1 MQTRLL
7 EKISPTVQKLD
18 TLGCFLIGQIL
29 WSGIISNFRS
39 LSGNVNHAYNRL
51 DTMRLLSGKSIYM
64 SSSNNPLTALHS
76 PLSKMDVS
84 TPGISPHAPA
94 SAPAFPLTEPV
105 FAFPP
110 PQIFKLPPGV
120 LSPIPLQPA
129 PKRERSVTCFYIEQY
144 HFYIVSSLFRT
155 IYFHI

>member
-1 MQTRLL
+1 MIGV
-7 EKISPTVQKLD
+7 KIYQMGLYLTS
-18 TLGCFLIGQIL
+18 
-29 WSGIISNFRS
+29 IS
-39 LSGNVNHAYNRL
+39 
-51 DTMRLLSGKSIYM
+51 
-64 SSSNNPLTALHS
+64 ALHS

-94 SAPAFPLTEPV
+94 SAPAFPLSDSV

-129 PKRERSVTCFYIEQY
+129 PKRERFNIK
-144 HFYIVSSLFRT
+144 
-155 IYFHI
+155 